1 MDLADQHGRKGGRPS
16 AAAIPSRPRRSRDT
30 GYKLLHPR
38 KAGLKDLRGLLEERG
53 LTLDPSRAPLRS
65 SVDALHLLY
74 YHAAVGSLDKASAAV
89 RERNQA
95 LYEEALSLARI
106 LCKYLPEGDPEKM
119 LACSL
124 ARGAAR
130 ASLDSWL

>member
-1 MDLADQHGRKGGRPS
+1 M
-16 AAAIPSRPRRSRDT
+16 
-30 GYKLLHPR
+30 
-38 KAGLKDLRGLLEERG
+38 
-53 LTLDPSRAPLRS
+53 
-65 SVDALHLLY
+65 DALHLLY
-74 YHAAVGSLDKASAAV
+74 YHAAAGSLDKASAAV

-106 LCKYLPEGDPEKM
+106 LCKYLPEGDPEKT